1 MSARRQAV
9 SLFLLVFCAHAW
21 FMGALGFNQSTRV
34 GAILTFVEP
43 GPNRF
48 TLRIDEFVA
57 SDARNLQTG
66 DWALGA
72 DGHYYSNKAPG
83 LSLIG
88 VPLYA
93 VLYGLERLA
102 VAEPRSESVTRFN
115 TILLNLGCG
124 VAWTAAAT
132 ALLFLFLAA
141 SGFARSEALLGALAW
156 AFGTLMFPY
165 DTSLWG
171 HPTAA
176 ACLLAALCLAW
187 WPGGTRWPWLAGLL
201 GGFACLVDYLAVFAL
216 VAVSVALLPRD
227 ARWRQRIGFATG
239 AALPLLALLVYQRV
253 VFGGFLTTASSQS
266 NPVFLEQTRAFG
278 LLGGLD
284 AGALFGLLFSPWRG
298 LFLYCP
304 VLLFSGLGAWQRWR
318 AGQRTLVAA
327 CVGSFGALLL
337 FVASVSYWWGGMA
350 SGPRYLIT
358 ALPLFAILAPR
369 TAALAAWARWLH
381 VAALVVS
388 AGNMLT
394 LSAVELMIAED
405 ERNPLYGLAYRWL
418 ATGNYPYLID
428 ATNLGQWLGLL
439 PPWDLVAFL
448 VLFGGWTIGLWRSTR
463 AADRPS

>member
-1 MSARRQAV
+1 VRPHAV
-9 SLFLLVFCAHAW
+9 RLFLLIFLAHAF

-34 GAILTFVEP
+34 GAIFAFVEP

-66 DWALGA
+66 DWAQGA

-83 LSLIG
+83 LSFIG
-88 VPLYA
+88 IPAYA
-93 VLYGLERLA
+93 VIYGLERLA
-102 VAEPRSESVTRFN
+102 GVDPRSEPVTRFN
-115 TILLNLGCG
+115 TILLNLCCS

-132 ALLFLFLAA
+132 VVLFLFLSA
-141 SGFARSEALLGALAW
+141 SGFARSEALLGALAH
-156 AFGTLMFPY
+156 AFGTLVFPY

-187 WPGGTRWPWLAGLL
+187 WPGGVRWPWLTGLL
-201 GGFACLVDYLAVFAL
+201 GGFAVLVDYLAVFAL
-216 VAVSVALLPRD
+216 VPVGLALLSHR
-227 ARWRQRIGFATG
+227 ASWRQRGAFAAG
-239 AALPLLALLVYQRV
+239 AALTLLALLVYQRAI
-253 VFGGFLTTASSQS
+253 FGGFLTTASSQS
-266 NPVFLEQTRAFG
+266 NPVFLDPDRTFG
-278 LLGGLD
+278 LIGGFD
-284 AGALFGLLFSPWRG
+284 AGALFGLLLSRWRG

-318 AGQRTLVAA
+318 AGQKTLVAA
-327 CVGSFGALLL
+327 CAASFAAQLL

-369 TAALAAWARWLH
+369 ASSLARWARLLYGGALALS
-381 VAALVVS
+381 VC
-388 AGNMLT
+388 NMLT
-394 LSAVELMIAED
+394 LSAAELMIAED
-405 ERNPLYGLAYRWL
+405 ERNPLYGLAYRLL
-418 ATGNYPYLID
+418 ATGDYPHLID

-448 VLFGGWTIGLWRSTR
+448 LLFGGWTIGLLRSTR

>member
-1 MSARRQAV
+1 LRPLAV
-9 SLFLLVFCAHAW
+9 RVFFLVFFAHAF

-34 GAILTFVEP
+34 GAILAFVEP

-57 SDARNLQTG
+57 SDARNLMTG
-66 DWALGA
+66 DWARGA

-83 LSLIG
+83 LSFVGI
-88 VPLYA
+88 PAYA
-93 VLYGLERLA
+93 VLYGLERL
-102 VAEPRSESVTRFN
+102 VGAEPRSEPVTRFN
-115 TILLNLGCG
+115 TILLNLCCT
-124 VAWTAAAT
+124 VVWTAAAS
-132 ALLFLFLAA
+132 ALLLLFLGA
-141 SGFARSEALLGALAW
+141 SGSGRDEALLGALGF

-187 WPGGTRWPWLAGLL
+187 WPGGVRRPWLAGLL

-216 VAVSVALLPRD
+216 VGIGVALLGRSTS
-227 ARWRQRIGFATG
+227 WRRRIAFG
-239 AALPLLALLVYQRV
+239 AGVALPLLALLVYQRAI
-253 VFGGFLTTASSQS
+253 FGAFLTTASSQS
-266 NPVFLEQTRAFG
+266 NPAFLDETRAFG
-278 LLGGLD
+278 LLGGFD
-284 AGALFGLLFSPWRG
+284 AGALFGLLFSCWRG

-318 AGQRTLVAA
+318 AGRKALVAA
-327 CVGSFGALLL
+327 CSASFAAQLL

-369 TAALAAWARWLH
+369 TGAIAPWTRWLYFAALALS
-381 VAALVVS
+381 VC
-388 AGNMLT
+388 NMLT

-405 ERNPLYGLAYRWL
+405 ERNPLYGLAYRLL
-418 ATGNYPYLID
+418 ATGDYPHLID
-428 ATNLGQWLGLL
+428 ATNLGQWFGLL

-448 VLFGGWTIGLWRSTR
+448 LLFGGWTIGLLRSTP
-463 AADRPS
+463 AAGRPS